1 MSSQAL
7 LVHEVKSITI
17 EEIKEGKADN
27 RIFKYQDIRIEHDG
41 GVFTLTLFFSEPAP
55 QTN

>member
-17 EEIKEGKADN
+17 EEIKESKVDN
-27 RIFKYQDIRIEHDG
+27 KVPFKYQDIKIEHDG
-41 GVFTLTLFFSEPAP
+41 GILTLTLFFSP
-55 QTN
+55 QVQ